1 MEEKERY
8 DKVRSGYVCI
18 IIDYKTEKGL
28 TIDEI
33 CNLLNKQEKIIK
45 QLGQS
50 QKQLAI
56 SELKKLKANLIN
68 KVSPIQLNYTDY
80 VKQVYDKI
88 NNQIKSLKGEK

>member
-56 SELKKLKANLIN
+56 SELKKIESK
-68 KVSPIQLNYTDY
+68 SY
-80 VKQVYDKI
+80 KQSQP
-88 NNQIKSLKGEK
+88 NSIKLYGLCETSL